1 MIPEISD
8 ACGAIA
14 LGFESASYPT
24 LRRMNKVKDRS
35 HYERYLANT
44 MAIFKEAA
52 RNEIPMMIFMIAGY
66 PGDTEDDLK
75 ESLAFAQSLS
85 KNTGPG
91 GHVFKI
97 GECHVYP
104 KTKIYDL
111 AVSLPDVVFEDNG
124 VFGQNIVRK
133 PSKNLDFETIMD
145 YSKKI
150 FNLSNY
156 TPKLQ
161 NALLNI
167 MPFFRLPAQ
176 ALTDPTLPDK
186 CFKDKSRTIFNV
198 QGESLSTFRKLVPDL
213 TKIYNPLRSDQRSTR
228 SLPL

>member
-1 MIPEISD
+1 M
-8 ACGAIA
+8 
-14 LGFESASYPT
+14 
-24 LRRMNKVKDRS
+24 
-35 HYERYLANT
+35 ANT

-66 PGDTEDDLK
+66 PGDTEEDLK
-75 ESLAFAQSLS
+75 KSLAFAQRLS

-124 VFGQNIVRK
+124 VFGQNIVRQ
-133 PSKNLDFETIMD
+133 PSKYLDFETILE

-176 ALTDPTLPDK
+176 ALTDSTLPGQ
-186 CFKDKSRTIFNV
+186 CFKDKNRTIFNV

-213 TKIYNPLRSDQRSTR
+213 TKIYNPLMSDQRSTR
-228 SLPL
+228 NLPI

>member
-1 MIPEISD
+1 
-8 ACGAIA
+8 
-14 LGFESASYPT
+14 
-24 LRRMNKVKDRS
+24 
-35 HYERYLANT
+35 

-66 PGDTEDDLK
+66 PGDTEEDLK
-75 ESLAFAQSLS
+75 NSLAFAQRLS
-85 KNTGPG
+85 KNSGPG

-133 PSKNLDFETIMD
+133 PSKYLDFNTILD

-176 ALTDPTLPDK
+176 SLTDSILPDK
-186 CFKDKSRTIFNV
+186 CFKDKNRTIFNV
-198 QGESLSTFRKLVPDL
+198 QGESLATFRKLVPDL
-213 TKIYNPLRSDQRSTR
+213 TKIYNQRMSDRRSTR
-228 SLPL
+228 NLPL